1 MKKILFY
8 LSLIFLLFACK
19 NKKTSLQDDSTVTVS
34 DFIAFFPEVSLPF
47 YVSDSVL
54 LKKTSD
60 SMIIGKKNFTKFIP
74 DSIFRKDFGKGIAP
88 KLYAIGRAVEKK
100 KEKYLFV
107 KAISGSKRVAYL
119 VCFNKD
125 DQFLRAMPL
134 VKTGIERSTSAYG
147 LLDSKFQ
154 ITTYRETRKS
164 GDEIAYKKNVYFY
177 DRNSDQFTLI
187 MTEPNEDII
196 QDIINP
202 IDTLSAKNKYAGDY
216 VLNKRNI
223 ISVRD
228 GKNPSEIQFFVH
240 FEKMNGECTGELKG
254 SARFISK
261 TVAQYAKGDNPCV
274 LELSFTASR
283 VTMKEKGGC
292 GSYRDIKCFFEGS
305 FYKKKKPTSSKS
317 ASKKK

>member
-1 MKKILFY
+1 
-8 LSLIFLLFACK
+8 
-19 NKKTSLQDDSTVTVS
+19 
-34 DFIAFFPEVSLPF
+34 
-47 YVSDSVL
+47 
-54 LKKTSD
+54 
-60 SMIIGKKNFTKFIP
+60 
-74 DSIFRKDFGKGIAP
+74 
-88 KLYAIGRAVEKK
+88 
-100 KEKYLFV
+100 
-107 KAISGSKRVAYL
+107 
-119 VCFNKD
+119 
-125 DQFLRAMPL
+125 
-134 VKTGIERSTSAYG
+134 
-147 LLDSKFQ
+147 
-154 ITTYRETRKS
+154 
-164 GDEIAYKKNVYFY
+164 
-177 DRNSDQFTLI
+177 
-187 MTEPNEDII
+187 
-196 QDIINP
+196 
-202 IDTLSAKNKYAGDY
+202 
-216 VLNKRNI
+216 LNKRNI